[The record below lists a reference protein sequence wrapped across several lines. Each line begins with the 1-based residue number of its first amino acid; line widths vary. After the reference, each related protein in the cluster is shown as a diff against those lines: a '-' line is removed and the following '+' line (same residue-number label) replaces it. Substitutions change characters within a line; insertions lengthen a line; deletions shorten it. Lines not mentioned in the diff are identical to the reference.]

1 MAGLSLT
8 CASAPSES
16 FLMGR
21 APSGRRRCYPAS
33 RKAAFLD
40 RFYLPVT
47 SLTFR
52 NTWKQAVWLALM
64 TSKFSTKFRNHED
77 TVSLQADL
85 DSLSAWS
92 KIWHLKLNPAKCK
105 TISFTLRKT
114 PIRCAYTL
122 DEHRLDR
129 CEQIRDLGVILDS
142 KLTFADH
149 VHSTVSKANR
159 MLRLLMRSVQT
170 SPCSRRLHFDHRAI
184 LSAYNAHVRSVLE
197 YASVMWSVA
206 AVSHLKRLER
216 LQHRFLMWLG
226 CKSMHRCP
234 SMDYD
239 SLLKHFKCLSI
250 KARFTQ
256 ADVVFMQSVFRGRL
270 DCGKLVSM
278 FSLSAPIRRTRHTR
292 FVPCARR
299 KDKLCAQWLFV
310 ATAGDL

>member
-1 MAGLSLT
+1 MSCTSRNFRLFHVSNLT
-8 CASAPSES
+8 VQNIR
-16 FLMGR
+16 M
-21 APSGRRRCYPAS
+21 
-33 RKAAFLD
+33 
-40 RFYLPVT
+40 
-47 SLTFR
+47 
-52 NTWKQAVWLALM
+52 
-64 TSKFSTKFRNHED
+64 
-77 TVSLQADL
+77 
-85 DSLSAWS
+85 
-92 KIWHLKLNPAKCK
+92 AKCK

-114 PIRCAYTL
+114 PIRCTYTL
-122 DEHRLDR
+122 DGHRLDR

-159 MLRLLMRSVQT
+159 MLGLLMRSVQT
-170 SPCSRRLHFDHRAI
+170 SPCSRRLHFDHHAI

-197 YASVMWSVA
+197 YASVIWSGA

-226 CKSMHRCP
+226 RRSMHRCP

-250 KARFTQ
+250 RARFTQ

-278 FSLSAPIRRTRHTR
+278 FSLSAPIRRTRHTGLFHMPGGR
-292 FVPCARR
+292 VNSVHNGFLSRLPETCNRALQNLPEADFFGPSGIGRSSIFKFV
-299 KDKLCAQWLFV
+299 V
-310 ATAGDL
+310 NESGY